1 MSKERETPEMRREK
15 LRQEEIKRNP
25 TTGNV
30 SDAFNR
36 SENGNLVDLVGGLS
50 WKATGVIL
58 LILIGFFAAFI
69 FLR

>member
-25 TTGNV
+25 TGNV

-36 SENGNLVDLVGGLS
+36 GEKGNLVDLVGGLS
-50 WKATGVIL
+50 WKVTGVIL
-58 LILIGFFAAFI
+58 FILVGFLAAFI

>member
-25 TTGNV
+25 TGNV

-50 WKATGVIL
+50 WKVTGVTL
-58 LILIGFFAAFI
+58 LILIGFLAAFI

>member
-1 MSKERETPEMRREK
+1 MSKERETSEMRRER

-25 TTGNV
+25 AENV

-50 WKATGVIL
+50 WKVTGVIL
-58 LILIGFFAAFI
+58 LLLIGFLAALV

>member
-25 TTGNV
+25 TGNV
-30 SDAFNR
+30 SDAFNS

-50 WKATGVIL
+50 WKVTGVIL
-58 LILIGFFAAFI
+58 LILIGFLAAFI